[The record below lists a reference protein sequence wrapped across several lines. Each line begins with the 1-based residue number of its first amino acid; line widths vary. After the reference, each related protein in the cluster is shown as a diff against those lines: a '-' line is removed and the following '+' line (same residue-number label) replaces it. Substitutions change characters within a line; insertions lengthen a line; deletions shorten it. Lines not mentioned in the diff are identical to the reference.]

1 MLSRK
6 PPIPE
11 DLHGIDA
18 ALRQSRPELPED
30 RARFIAARARS
41 RARAS
46 AGHHTSQKESF
57 LRSRIAIL
65 SMLVLGFGFSTAGV
79 GMAVTGVSEDQSA
92 AGAQYQPAAPA
103 PAAGQPPVPG
113 ETLAPPAES
122 PAPAVEDEVEVFGET
137 DEGDEAPA
145 TEDRVAPATEDRVA
159 PVADENPVEETRQLA
174 AEAGGDELP
183 FTGFAAIPV
192 LLLGL
197 GLLTSGFVLRRS
209 GAEK

>member
-11 DLHGIDA
+11 DLQGIDA
-18 ALRQSRPELPED
+18 ALRQSRPTLSED
-30 RARFIAARARS
+30 RTRFIAARARS

-46 AGHHTSQKESF
+46 AGHNTPQKESF

-103 PAAGQPPVPG
+103 PAAGEQPVSG

-122 PAPAVEDEVEVFGET
+122 PAPVVSDEVEVFGET
-137 DEGDEAPA
+137 DEGEEAPA
-145 TEDRVAPATEDRVA
+145 AAEDRVAAAV
-159 PVADENPVEETRQLA
+159 DENPVEETRQLA